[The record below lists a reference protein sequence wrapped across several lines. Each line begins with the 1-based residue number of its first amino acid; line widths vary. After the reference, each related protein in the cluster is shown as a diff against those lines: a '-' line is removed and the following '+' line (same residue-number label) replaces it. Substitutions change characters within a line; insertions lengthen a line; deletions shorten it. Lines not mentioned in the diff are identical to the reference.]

1 MKNISDIKLGG
12 LYHIPHYMAM
22 YDMVDP
28 KQPDATL
35 STNKLLSPDL
45 AFVPLELHTV
55 IFAYRKYKKTT
66 FHVHRVKILTTT
78 GEVGWLSLEDSDLPY
93 VFPMTSCDKQL

>member
-45 AFVPLELHTV
+45 KAFTGVDLNIPNCDCHGVKRDLIVNVPTC
-55 IFAYRKYKKTT
+55 
-66 FHVHRVKILTTT
+66 LT
-78 GEVGWLSLEDSDLPY
+78 
-93 VFPMTSCDKQL
+93 C